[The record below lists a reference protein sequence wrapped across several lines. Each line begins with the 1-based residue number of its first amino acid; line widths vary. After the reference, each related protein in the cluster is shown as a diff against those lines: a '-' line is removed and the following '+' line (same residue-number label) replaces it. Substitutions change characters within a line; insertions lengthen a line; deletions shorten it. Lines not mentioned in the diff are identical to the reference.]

1 MMHSTRTLS
10 IMTCNIP
17 TITILKITTVILAI
31 LNTSILRFSMTL
43 SINKVYLTILS
54 KMTTSLFEHNDMQCN
69 DYK

>member
-1 MMHSTRTLS
+1 MMRSTRTLS

-17 TITILKITTVILAI
+17 TIRILNITTVILTI

-54 KMTTSLFEHNDMQCN
+54 KMTASLFEHNDMQCN